1 MPKTKFQNVVFTAI
15 MAFCMVYGMIVY
27 NISLSRGGVSP
38 TSFLAAFHEIP
49 IMMPIAFVLE
59 ITIVGK
65 LAARIVFSVLRPT
78 DRPQF
83 VTYAMSLV
91 ICAIMCPIMSLIA
104 TILFKDSK
112 TFSTFIQ
119 TWAMNFPDGAPVSD
133 VLLRP
138 LCAASLPHPLPCE
151 KDRRGTDQDP
161 FPDLCLIFPIRKEKC
176 PAQAPTFPR
185 KPVQGIFA
193 CLPSRFPSGHRP
205 SSFRNCPGIV
215 YWRRQPAGCRA
226 GKRMRHEREAQ
237 CSTGTDGTD
246 GHRRVHG
253 NRAEGARS
261 RP

>member
-119 TWAMNFPDGAPVSD
+119 T
-133 VLLRP
+133 
-138 LCAASLPHPLPCE
+138 
-151 KDRRGTDQDP
+151 
-161 FPDLCLIFPIRKEKC
+161 
-176 PAQAPTFPR
+176 
-185 KPVQGIFA
+185 
-193 CLPSRFPSGHRP
+193 
-205 SSFRNCPGIV
+205 
-215 YWRRQPAGCRA
+215 
-226 GKRMRHEREAQ
+226 
-237 CSTGTDGTD
+237 
-246 GHRRVHG
+246 
-253 NRAEGARS
+253 
-261 RP
+261 

>member
-27 NISLSRGGVSP
+27 NISLARGGVSP

-119 TWAMNFPDGAPVSD
+119 TWAMNFPMA
-133 VLLRP
+133 LLYQMFY
-138 LCAASLPHPLPCE
+138 C
-151 KDRRGTDQDP
+151 GP
-161 FPDLCLIFPIRKEKC
+161 FVQLLYRTLFRVRKTAEEQTK
-176 PAQAPTFPR
+176 T
-185 KPVQGIFA
+185 
-193 CLPSRFPSGHRP
+193 LSRIS
-205 SSFRNCPGIV
+205 
-215 YWRRQPAGCRA
+215 A
-226 GKRMRHEREAQ
+226 
-237 CSTGTDGTD
+237 
-246 GHRRVHG
+246 
-253 NRAEGARS
+253 
-261 RP
+261 

>member
-1 MPKTKFQNVVFTAI
+1 MPKTKFQNVIFTAI

-27 NISLSRGGVSP
+27 NISLARGGVSP

-119 TWAMNFPDGAPVSD
+119 TWAMNFPMA
-133 VLLRP
+133 LLYQMFY
-138 LCAASLPHPLPCE
+138 C
-151 KDRRGTDQDP
+151 GP
-161 FPDLCLIFPIRKEKC
+161 FVRLLYRTLFRVRKTAEEQTK
-176 PAQAPTFPR
+176 T
-185 KPVQGIFA
+185 
-193 CLPSRFPSGHRP
+193 LSRIS
-205 SSFRNCPGIV
+205 
-215 YWRRQPAGCRA
+215 A
-226 GKRMRHEREAQ
+226 
-237 CSTGTDGTD
+237 
-246 GHRRVHG
+246 
-253 NRAEGARS
+253 
-261 RP
+261 

>member
-83 VTYAMSLV
+83 ITYAMSLV

-119 TWAMNFPDGAPVSD
+119 TWAMNFPMA
-133 VLLRP
+133 LLYQMFY
-138 LCAASLPHPLPCE
+138 C
-151 KDRRGTDQDP
+151 GP
-161 FPDLCLIFPIRKEKC
+161 FVRLLYRTLFRVRKTAEEQTK
-176 PAQAPTFPR
+176 T
-185 KPVQGIFA
+185 
-193 CLPSRFPSGHRP
+193 LSRIS
-205 SSFRNCPGIV
+205 
-215 YWRRQPAGCRA
+215 A
-226 GKRMRHEREAQ
+226 
-237 CSTGTDGTD
+237 
-246 GHRRVHG
+246 
-253 NRAEGARS
+253 
-261 RP
+261 

>member
-119 TWAMNFPDGAPVSD
+119 TWAMNFPMA
-133 VLLRP
+133 LLYQMFY
-138 LCAASLPHPLPCE
+138 C
-151 KDRRGTDQDP
+151 GP
-161 FPDLCLIFPIRKEKC
+161 FVRLLYRTLFRVRKTAEEQTK
-176 PAQAPTFPR
+176 T
-185 KPVQGIFA
+185 
-193 CLPSRFPSGHRP
+193 LSRIS
-205 SSFRNCPGIV
+205 
-215 YWRRQPAGCRA
+215 A
-226 GKRMRHEREAQ
+226 
-237 CSTGTDGTD
+237 
-246 GHRRVHG
+246 
-253 NRAEGARS
+253 
-261 RP
+261 

>member
-27 NISLSRGGVSP
+27 NISLARGGVSP

-49 IMMPIAFVLE
+49 IMVPIAFVLE

-119 TWAMNFPDGAPVSD
+119 TWAMNFPMA
-133 VLLRP
+133 LLYQMFY
-138 LCAASLPHPLPCE
+138 C
-151 KDRRGTDQDP
+151 GP
-161 FPDLCLIFPIRKEKC
+161 FVRLLYRTLFRVRKTAEEQTK
-176 PAQAPTFPR
+176 T
-185 KPVQGIFA
+185 
-193 CLPSRFPSGHRP
+193 LSRIS
-205 SSFRNCPGIV
+205 
-215 YWRRQPAGCRA
+215 A
-226 GKRMRHEREAQ
+226 
-237 CSTGTDGTD
+237 
-246 GHRRVHG
+246 
-253 NRAEGARS
+253 
-261 RP
+261 

>member
-1 MPKTKFQNVVFTAI
+1 MPKTKFQYVVFTAI
-15 MAFCMVYGMIVY
+15 MAFCMVYGLIVY

-119 TWAMNFPDGAPVSD
+119 TWAMNFPMA
-133 VLLRP
+133 LLYQMFY
-138 LCAASLPHPLPCE
+138 C
-151 KDRRGTDQDP
+151 GP
-161 FPDLCLIFPIRKEKC
+161 FVRLLYRTLFRVRKTAEEQTK
-176 PAQAPTFPR
+176 T
-185 KPVQGIFA
+185 
-193 CLPSRFPSGHRP
+193 LSRIS
-205 SSFRNCPGIV
+205 
-215 YWRRQPAGCRA
+215 A
-226 GKRMRHEREAQ
+226 
-237 CSTGTDGTD
+237 
-246 GHRRVHG
+246 
-253 NRAEGARS
+253 
-261 RP
+261 

>member
-27 NISLSRGGVSP
+27 NISLARGGVSP

-119 TWAMNFPDGAPVSD
+119 TWAMNFPMA
-133 VLLRP
+133 LLYQMFY
-138 LCAASLPHPLPCE
+138 C
-151 KDRRGTDQDP
+151 GP
-161 FPDLCLIFPIRKEKC
+161 FVRLLYRTLFRVRKTAEEQTK
-176 PAQAPTFPR
+176 T
-185 KPVQGIFA
+185 
-193 CLPSRFPSGHRP
+193 LSRIS
-205 SSFRNCPGIV
+205 
-215 YWRRQPAGCRA
+215 A
-226 GKRMRHEREAQ
+226 
-237 CSTGTDGTD
+237 
-246 GHRRVHG
+246 
-253 NRAEGARS
+253 
-261 RP
+261 